1 MNWKLFYELT
11 EIYTSPL
18 DLIWLI
24 FAITY
29 SYYKFGSFNFLY
41 GLAGFVC
48 VFCFHLIV
56 NMQNNYM
63 DYKNAKDEQG
73 YKKTV
78 STIGTNNVSLKLV
91 KKWIIGLSIVPLIAS
106 LWLAYETGWVTLVI
120 GIFCVAIGLFYSY
133 GPRPIN
139 GLPIAEVTVASAI
152 AFFIPLV
159 YVYLGL
165 KNRSLM
171 SLSICG
177 EILLICL
184 PNMLIFFSTLL
195 ANNTSDLQEDIKN
208 GRHTLVYF
216 LGKEKAVVL
225 YKIVW
230 VIALLIIPVLALMH
244 ILPYT
249 NLLTVLLYPKLYQTI
264 KPYLL
269 KQVKKETYFAALK
282 GVNVIII
289 PNTLLF
295 VLGTII
301 SLLTRN

>member
-11 EIYTSPL
+11 EIYTAPL

-24 FAITY
+24 FSITY
-29 SYYKFGSFNFLY
+29 SYYKFGSFNYIY
-41 GLAGFVC
+41 GIVGFVC
-48 VFCFHLIV
+48 VFSFHLIV

-73 YKKTV
+73 YKKKV
-78 STIGTNNVSLKLV
+78 STIGTNHVSLSTV
-91 KKWIIGLSIVPLIAS
+91 KNWIIGLSVLPFIAS
-106 LWLAYETGWVTLVI
+106 LWLAYETGWVTLII
-120 GIFCVAIGLFYSY
+120 GIFCVAVGLFYSY

-139 GLPIAEVTVASAI
+139 SLPIAEVTVASAI

-165 KNRSLM
+165 ENKSAM
-171 SLSICG
+171 TIGVCA

-216 LGKEKAVVL
+216 LGKKNALSL

-230 VIALLIIPVLALMH
+230 TIALVLIPVLAIIH

-249 NLLTVLLYPKLYQTI
+249 NLLIIVLYPKLYKTI

-269 KQVKKETYFAALK
+269 RQIKKETYFSALK

-295 VLGTII
+295 VIGAIF
-301 SLLTRN
+301 SL